1 MNYFLDLVYNLVMS
15 PRMELRTITR
25 GEQWISAG
33 IIWLF
38 TLFVLSLSSLIEGT
52 GIILGFLLIL
62 IAGITLLLLQSAIIH
77 YVAGLAG
84 GRGTARGIT
93 AGLMADSFPLAF
105 GVFASLIS
113 KLGGEALAGAIM
125 MVALAWCFVL
135 NVLAVSEN
143 YGMSWGRSVL
153 ILVAPAVLAGAVVMG
168 LIGVVTVMGV
178 TAIMSM
184 GL

>member
-15 PRMELRTITR
+15 PRMALRTITR

-52 GIILGFLLIL
+52 GIILGFLLSL

-113 KLGGEALAGAIM
+113 KLGGEALAIM

-135 NVLAVSEN
+135 NVLTVSEN

-168 LIGVVTVMGV
+168 LIGIVTVMGV

>member
-1 MNYFLDLVYNLVMS
+1 MNYFLDLVYNLVIS
-15 PRMELRTITR
+15 PRLALRTITR

-38 TLFVLSLSSLIEGT
+38 TLFVLSLSSLIEGA
-52 GIILGFLLIL
+52 GIILGFLLCL
-62 IAGITLLLLQSAIIH
+62 ISGLTILLLQSAIIH
-77 YVAGLAG
+77 YIAGLAG
-84 GRGTARGIT
+84 GRGTARGVT

-113 KLGGEALAGAIM
+113 KLGGDVLAGVILMA
-125 MVALAWCFVL
+125 ALAWCFVL
-135 NVLAVSEN
+135 NVLTVSEN
-143 YGMSWGRSVL
+143 YGMSWGRAVL
-153 ILVAPAVLAGAVVMG
+153 ILVAPAALAGAVVMG
-168 LIGVVTVMGV
+168 LIGIVTVMGV

>member
-15 PRMELRTITR
+15 PRMALRTITG

-52 GIILGFLLIL
+52 GIILGFLLSL
-62 IAGITLLLLQSAIIH
+62 IVGITLLLLQSAIIH

-135 NVLAVSEN
+135 NVLTVSEN

-153 ILVAPAVLAGAVVMG
+153 ILVVPAVLVGAVVMG
-168 LIGVVTVMGV
+168 LIGIVTVMGV